1 MASAKDKCQFV
12 VDKGKIMSSTRG
24 NISSSLSKLGEEAG
38 RGSSLLTKFC
48 HFCNFPCKNGEFHTT
63 QILRKKKKKG
73 SRRVLEMETWIPG
86 KEAGGITL
94 RKESF

>member
-1 MASAKDKCQFV
+1 MASANEKCQFV

-48 HFCNFPCKNGEFHTT
+48 HFCNFPSGGFHTT
-63 QILRKKKKKG
+63 QILRKKKKK
-73 SRRVLEMETWIPG
+73 RREVEEFWRWIPG
-86 KEAGGITL
+86 YLA
-94 RKESF
+94 RKLMESR